1 MRSLAT
7 SRREKAE
14 QEIGRTSISRYIAWG
29 ILIFFS
35 ATVLLIP
42 VIQFAADI
50 RRNFQNHSTPDLL
63 PSGEELVIQ
72 FATDIRRGSR
82 NYSILD
88 LLPSKQELA
97 AVRGIRSL
105 LALLPSL
112 KEIND
117 YESALEDGSVVSNW
131 IMPHVQHPLTRVLHA
146 GNEKVYPGRD
156 SWLFYRPDM
165 DYIMGRGFLDPAHLK
180 TRSLG
185 GESWEQPPQPDPLR
199 AILDFNRRLRERG
212 IRLIVMPT
220 PVKATIH
227 PEMFSARH
235 PSPAHPLQN
244 LSYYAF
250 VDRLEEADITIFD
263 VSQALLDESQ
273 RTGKAQYLKTD
284 THWTPAAMELAA
296 AHLAELIRA
305 NVELSESDATFYQQN
320 PMEMTNLGDIAGMLK
335 LPADQSI
342 FSQEQVTIHAVKTS
356 TDDYWTPERDTEIL
370 ILGDSFSNIYSLE
383 GMGWG
388 TSAGFTEQLSA
399 EMKLPVDRLIINAG
413 GAYTTRQA
421 LFQELKRGDDRLAG
435 KRVVVYQFAARELF
449 SGDWRLYE
457 LPAPE
462 AKPAPV
468 AERKDSAVIR
478 AMIKDK
484 TEPPRPGTVPYK
496 DCVIALHLTDIRTED
511 VSFPIE
517 EVVVFLWGMRDDEW
531 TKATS
536 LKIGREVKLS
546 VQPWGNVEDRYGSY
560 NRKELDSE
568 ESWFMDVYWG
578 EITQ

>member
-14 QEIGRTSISRYIAWG
+14 QEIGQTSISRYIAWG

-50 RRNFQNHSTPDLL
+50 RRD
-63 PSGEELVIQ
+63 
-72 FATDIRRGSR
+72 SR

-105 LALLPSL
+105 LTLLPSL

-117 YESALEDGSVVSNW
+117 YESAMEDGSVFSNW
-131 IMPHVQHPLTRVLHA
+131 IMPRVQHPLTRILYA
-146 GNEKVYPGRD
+146 GNEQVYPGRD
-156 SWLFYRPDM
+156 GWLFYRPDM

-180 TRSLG
+180 ARKLG

-199 AILDFNRRLRERG
+199 AILDFNRQLRERE
-212 IRLIVMPT
+212 ISLIVMPT

-227 PEMFSARH
+227 PEMFSSRH

-244 LSYYAF
+244 PSYHTF
-250 VDRLEEADITIFD
+250 VEQLEKAEIPVFD
-263 VSQALLDESQ
+263 VSQILLDESNV
-273 RTGKAQYLKTD
+273 QYLKTD
-284 THWTPAAMELAA
+284 THWTPEAVELAA
-296 AHLAELIRA
+296 EHLAELIRA
-305 NVELSESDATFYQQN
+305 SVGLSESDAAFYQRN
-320 PMEMTNLGDIAGMLK
+320 PVEMTNLGDIAGMLK
-335 LPADQSI
+335 LPSDQSI
-342 FSQEQVTIHAVKTS
+342 FSQEQVTIHAIKTS
-356 TDDYWTPERDTEIL
+356 TGDYWTPERDAEIL
-370 ILGDSFSNIYSLE
+370 VLGDSFSNIYSLE

-388 TSAGFTEQLSA
+388 ASAGLVEQLSA
-399 EMKLPVDRLIINAG
+399 EMARPVDRLIINAG
-413 GAYTTRQA
+413 GAHTTRQA

-435 KRVVVYQFAARELF
+435 KRVVIYQFAARELF

-462 AKPAPV
+462 TEPSPV

-478 AMIKDK
+478 ATIKDK

-496 DCVIALHLTDIRTED
+496 DCVIALHLTDIQTEN

-517 EVVVFLWGMRDDEW
+517 EVVVFLWGMRDDQW
-531 TKATS
+531 TEAAS
-536 LKIGREVKLS
+536 LKIGREVGLR
-546 VQPWGNVEDRYGSY
+546 VQPWENVENRYGSY
-560 NRKELDSE
+560 NRMELDSE
-568 ESWFMDVYWG
+568 ESWFLNVYWG